1 MNIGFQHV
9 QGGLAHSL
17 MKGGDAHVNISSI
30 NAYACFRVIYN
41 CPVDLYKKEIDPPLD
56 LGKVKG

>member
-1 MNIGFQHV
+1 
-9 QGGLAHSL
+9 
-17 MKGGDAHVNISSI
+17 MKGGDARVNISSI

-41 CPVDLYKKEIDPPLD
+41 CPVDLYKEEIDPPLE